1 MNKDLICIVLCIIY
15 LCSSDGYRTSDVADY
30 FRINTGIAQGD
41 TGNVVEMNLYLALLN
56 NGKNVDFTTV
66 WDQKHV
72 KAERTGSDNAES
84 NFISW
89 LNRIEGVSDED
100 YDNNEITSKKKKN
113 YDNYIKFNNLLFCL
127 QLLLLFI

>member
-1 MNKDLICIVLCIIY
+1 M
-15 LCSSDGYRTSDVADY
+15 ADY

-84 NFISW
+84 N
-89 LNRIEGVSDED
+89 
-100 YDNNEITSKKKKN
+100 
-113 YDNYIKFNNLLFCL
+113 LFL
-127 QLLLLFI
+127 G